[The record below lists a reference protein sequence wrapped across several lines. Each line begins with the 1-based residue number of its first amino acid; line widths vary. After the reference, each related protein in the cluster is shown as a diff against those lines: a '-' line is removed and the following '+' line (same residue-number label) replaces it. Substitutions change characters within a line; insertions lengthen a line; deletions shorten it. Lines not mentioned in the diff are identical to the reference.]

1 VLAAVASGNVEA
13 GIVYKTD
20 AAISKKVKVAFA
32 VPVADGPKIT
42 YPIAL
47 VKDAPQP
54 EAAKKFS
61 AYLASEVAAKVFR
74 EFGFIVVDAAT
85 SK

>member
-1 VLAAVASGNVEA
+1 VESGNVDA

-42 YPIAL
+42 YPLAL

-54 EAAKKFS
+54 DAARKFMN
-61 AYLASEVAAKVFR
+61 YLAGEQAGAVFTHY
-74 EFGFIVVDAAT
+74 GFIVLPAT
-85 SK
+85 GK